1 MQILAYTIVETTGR
15 HRLERIPLY
24 IAMCIGFTNTING
37 EEYHLYQSDY
47 KYLLTALN

>member
-1 MQILAYTIVETTGR
+1 MLAYTVIEITGR
-15 HRLERIPLY
+15 HRLERIPLH
-24 IAMCIGFTNTING
+24 IATCIGFTNTINS